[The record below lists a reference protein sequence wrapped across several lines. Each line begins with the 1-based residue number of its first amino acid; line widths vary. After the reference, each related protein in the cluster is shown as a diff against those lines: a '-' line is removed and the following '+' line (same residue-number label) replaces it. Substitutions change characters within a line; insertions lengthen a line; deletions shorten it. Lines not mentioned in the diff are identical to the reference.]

1 MVDLQASL
9 TADSKRVAADN
20 MAMSADPVIDAAG
33 TIVAIRKKSH
43 TGGFYKL
50 VARDRRVSDVI
61 PLAAP
66 GP

>member
-1 MVDLQASL
+1 MG
-9 TADSKRVAADN
+9 R
-20 MAMSADPVIDAAG
+20 SADPVIDAAR
-33 TIVAIRKKSH
+33 TIAAIRKKRH

-61 PLAAP
+61 PPAAP

>member
-1 MVDLQASL
+1 M
-9 TADSKRVAADN
+9 TADSKRVAADKI
-20 MAMSADPVIDAAG
+20 AISADLVVDVAR
-33 TIVAIRKKSH
+33 TIVAIRKKRH
-43 TGGFYKL
+43 AGGFYKL